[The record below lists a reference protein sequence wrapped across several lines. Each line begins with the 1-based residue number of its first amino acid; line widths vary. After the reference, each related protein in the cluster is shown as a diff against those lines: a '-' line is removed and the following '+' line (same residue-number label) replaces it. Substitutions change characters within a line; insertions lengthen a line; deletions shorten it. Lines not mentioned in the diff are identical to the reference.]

1 MEPPERL
8 DDQQL
13 VRVLSDLVIRYL
25 LKT

>member
-13 VRVLSDLVIRYL
+13 VRELSDLVIRYL